1 VSKSHRTPAFNRLQQ
16 VTKCVLKY
24 LRKSCARRDQPGSS
38 CSEPERRDPI
48 RTGPATAI
56 VVNETPY
63 LVDFGSGVIRRAAAA
78 YRNGVSAFGADV
90 TNIKTAF
97 LTHLHSDH
105 SMGYPDLI
113 FTPWLRGREQL
124 DVYGPTG
131 LQAMTTNIFK
141 AWEVDLHVRTSVGP
155 YTRSACV
162 VNIHEI
168 EPGLIY
174 SDGNVTVTAFPV
186 HHGEVLVSFGYRFET
201 RDRTIVVSGDTTPVQ
216 SLIDHCS
223 NCDVL
228 IHEAYSM
235 ETYRH
240 DPPSFQVFRQG
251 HHTSSIELAEIANR
265 VKPGLLVTYHHST
278 RNGGPVRSNTAKM
291 LIDEIRQI
299 YKGNVVVGHDLD
311 VF

>member
-1 VSKSHRTPAFNRLQQ
+1 MSPQLSQKKLRSEGSTQVVMLGTGTPR
-16 VTKCVLKY
+16 
-24 LRKSCARRDQPGSS
+24 P
-38 CSEPERRDPI
+38 DPD
-48 RTGPATAI
+48 RAGPATAI

-78 YRNGVSAFGADV
+78 YRNGVTAFGPDV

-105 SMGYPDLI
+105 TMGYPDLI

-124 DVYGPTG
+124 DVYGPPG
-131 LQAMTTNIFK
+131 LDAMTRNIFK

-155 YTRSACV
+155 HIRTACIVNTHEVKPGV
-162 VNIHEI
+162 V
-168 EPGLIY
+168 Y
-174 SDGNVTVTAFPV
+174 SDHNVTVKAFPV
-186 HHGEVLVSFGYRFET
+186 HHGDVLETFGFRFET
-201 RDRTIVVSGDTTPVQ
+201 EDRTIVISGDTTPVQ

-240 DPPSFQVFRQG
+240 DPSSFQIFRQR
-251 HHTSSIELAEIANR
+251 HHTSSVELAEIANK
-265 VKPGLLVTYHHST
+265 VKPGLLVAYHHST
-278 RNGGPVRSNTAKM
+278 RNGGPTRSDTAKV
-291 LIDEIRQI
+291 LIDEIQQI
-299 YKGNVVVGHDLD
+299 YKGNVVVGYDLD